1 MKNIIFM
8 KYGVHAS
15 ETVASIVKR
24 KQQEIA
30 ATGYSYWGYG
40 GNFCH
45 PLTQVQPFAQEVLAK
60 GEKLYLVMSYTESK
74 LNNEPQRCNH
84 YSIDGSTWVAF
95 DPAINVLGSKFAL
108 CIKDLQICDFELD
121 LADYEVAVGASKGK
135 PLNEYIRFRVDK
147 ACACLREQGGS
158 DTGNASSLDATPDA
172 KTREVNLA
180 QEVSQ
185 GAAQKVAPEPT
196 PEPTRD
202 SSTTSNPTVA
212 TIASSNFAIKQSLAT
227 KQNLTTK
234 PVRITLIAEVVAPFA
249 VCSKV

>member
-1 MKNIIFM
+1 MKNIIYM

-74 LNNEPQRCNH
+74 LNNEPQRCNF
-84 YSIDGSTWVAF
+84 YSTDGSTWVEF

-147 ACACLREQGGS
+147 ACACLCEQGGS
-158 DTGNASSLDATPDA
+158 DTGNASSLNATHDA
-172 KTREVNLA
+172 KTREINLA
-180 QEVSQ
+180 QEVAQ
-185 GAAQKVAPEPT
+185 RAVQKVAPEPT
-196 PEPTRD
+196 QDT
-202 SSTTSNPTVA
+202 STTSNPIVA
-212 TIASSNFAIKQSLAT
+212 TGASNNFAIKQSLAT
-227 KQNLTTK
+227 KQNLATK